1 MLEKRKNVFVP
12 DRYDISDNEDIPIL
26 IEEFV
31 DDGDHH
37 SHMTKNEKHIENE
50 DKTGKIHKHTENYT
64 NPNTDFNRGRS
75 VGTGTYRY
83 NERLRVDPNKPSN
96 TKITTY
102 TNASYTGE
110 DYNDQYIDYDN
121 PPPLS
126 IDDSEHIPAPVMPK
140 AKLGIQ
146 YDFDPSTL
154 VPVEIGRM
162 LNKGLLKNLCI
173 PSASHAYSVGVEFF
187 KKYILSKFD
196 ANYFK
201 TVYID
206 GKHLFDDFSR
216 INERELIKRGKPAI
230 AFMPNI
236 VTDFNRDGI
245 DATLH
250 DLNYYART
258 FTHKE
263 AFFRDPEKD
272 LYLGIEL
279 DQLLFNFAV
288 KIKLNTR
295 AKQLDVM
302 RYLKIACKIGATSG
316 FYTDMDM
323 HVPYDM
329 LYTLAEQVGFDVN
342 PNLKVIKEPVKFLMY
357 LNSHSDV
364 PFTYKLRTIN
374 GRSEFFLRATNMYV
388 HIRIPDISIDDGERQ
403 NQVSSNYY
411 IEFSAEMRFPAP
423 KIYCYFS
430 MQHSN
435 FMRFT
440 EEGQLRTYIVNFSN
454 VPETNSKGW
463 YQLLS
468 TSYLEEDKS
477 KPLEVCIGDIFRSD
491 INIMR
496 VIDYCK
502 EIYLSPSAFLDV
514 KIFNNN
520 LEMDGDIDWCKLC
533 MTTHK
538 KPDHELSN
546 IVVYLNREFFNDA
559 LMTIDNGIKSRITDN
574 QVTDNNAFIDPDK
587 RR

>member
-1 MLEKRKNVFVP
+1 MPRKNIFIP
-12 DRYDISDNEDIPIL
+12 DKYEINKDEDIPIL
-26 IEEFV
+26 VEEV
-31 DDGDHH
+31 IDDNDHH
-37 SHMTKNEKHIENE
+37 SRIDKNERRIENE
-50 DKTGKIHKHTENYT
+50 DKAAKKQRHTEDYT
-64 NPNTDFNRGRS
+64 NPNTEFHRGR
-75 VGTGTYRY
+75 YRRDYPKY
-83 NERLRVDPNKPSN
+83 NPNKPST
-96 TKITTY
+96 TKVTLHY
-102 TNASYTGE
+102 NA
-110 DYNDQYIDYDN
+110 DQYI
-121 PPPLS
+121 P
-126 IDDSEHIPAPVMPK
+126 DDIEYPELPTLDDTRHIPDPIMPNPNIS
-140 AKLGIQ
+140 IQ
-146 YDFDPSTL
+146 YDFDPDKL
-154 VPVEIGRM
+154 VPVEIGR
-162 LNKGLLKNLCI
+162 LINKGLLKNLCV

-187 KKYILSKFD
+187 KRYILSKFD
-196 ANYFK
+196 SNYFK

-236 VTDFNRDGI
+236 VVDFNRDGI
-245 DATLH
+245 DAQLH

-258 FTHKE
+258 FSYKD
-263 AFFRDPEKD
+263 AFFRDLEKD

-411 IEFSAEMRFPAP
+411 IEFNAEMRFPAP
-423 KIYCYFS
+423 KIYCFFS
-430 MQHSN
+430 MKQSD
-435 FMRFT
+435 FMRFS

-463 YQLLS
+463 YQMLS
-468 TSYLEEDKS
+468 TSYLEEDTS
-477 KPLEVCIGDIFRSD
+477 KPLEVCIGDIFKSD

-502 EIYLSPSAFLDV
+502 EIYLSPAAFLDV
-514 KIFNNN
+514 KIFNTN
-520 LEMDGDIDWCKLC
+520 LEMDADMDWCTLTLK
-533 MTTHK
+533 THK
-538 KPDHELSN
+538 SPEHELSN

-587 RR
+587 KHQ